1 MAFTLIFM
9 VPCVADS
16 LPAST
21 DREISHLFSYL
32 ENSGCRFNRNG
43 RWYTAK
49 DAVEHIKSKYR
60 YLLDRYLVSD
70 TESFIGRAAT
80 KSSMSGKAY
89 LVQCQ
94 TKQPQ
99 QSGPWF
105 KAELTRH
112 RRGEQKPA
120 KLSNIKFS

>member
-1 MAFTLIFM
+1 MRAIILAFTLMFM

-43 RWYTAK
+43 RWYTTKEAI
-49 DAVEHIKSKYR
+49 EHLNMKYR
-60 YLLDRYLVSD
+60 YLLDKELIND
-70 TESFIGRAAT
+70 AESFITRAAT

-105 KAELTRH
+105 NAELTRY
-112 RRGEQKPA
+112 RQGERKPA
-120 KLSNIKFS
+120 K